1 MSLIICIKSVIFLG
15 LVTDGGLT
23 GTRYFAFL
31 PRTRDQQL
39 PGWAD
44 PPASDTRHGAAPSS
58 EYERI
63 SFSSTLH
70 FVFFHSRCPQLVI
83 NI

>member
-44 PPASDTRHGAAPSS
+44 PRLQTRDTGLLHPANMSGSVSAQLDTLF
-58 EYERI
+58 
-63 SFSSTLH
+63 SFTLG
-70 FVFFHSRCPQLVI
+70 VR
-83 NI
+83 NW

>member
-1 MSLIICIKSVIFLG
+1 MSLIICIKSVTFL
-15 LVTDGGLT
+15 LLLTDGGLT

-44 PPASDTRHGAAPSS
+44 PRLQTRDIQ
-58 EYERI
+58 RI
-63 SFSSTLH
+63 
-70 FVFFHSRCPQLVI
+70 
-83 NI
+83 

>member
-44 PPASDTRHGAAPSS
+44 PLASDTRHGAAPLLHPANMSGS
-58 EYERI
+58 VSAQLYTLF
-63 SFSSTLH
+63 SFTLG
-70 FVFFHSRCPQLVI
+70 VR
-83 NI
+83 NW